1 MPKCI
6 ICREPIN
13 ERDLFEV
20 IREEPDEMV
29 GGEKEGSPQ
38 SDITLRRV
46 NSKSSAKIEA
56 LIKKLKQ
63 LKKEEPMTK
72 STIFSQFTSFIDL
85 IEPALERYVVS
96 LVSE

>member
-1 MPKCI
+1 MPKCV

-20 IREEPDEMV
+20 IRQESDEIMDNEV
-29 GGEKEGSPQ
+29 KDSQQPE
-38 SDITLRRV
+38 IVLRRV
-46 NSKSSAKIEA
+46 NSRSSAKIEM

-63 LKKEEPMTK
+63 LRKDEPMTK

-85 IEPALERYVVS
+85 IEPALER
-96 LVSE
+96 

>member
-1 MPKCI
+1 M

-20 IREEPDEMV
+20 IRQELDEMTM
-29 GGEKEGSPQ
+29 GDETETLSQQPE
-38 SDITLRRV
+38 IILRRV
-46 NSKSSAKIEA
+46 NSRSSAKIEA

-63 LKKEEPMTK
+63 LRKDEPMTK

-85 IEPALERYVVS
+85 IEPALER
-96 LVSE
+96 